1 MLTEM
6 GSPSGA
12 TCSKSISSP
21 GMHPISNNL
30 IDISLFSNFLMTAF
44 CPGFNSVS
52 FIIAIKA
59 KYADLLLL
67 TIYEIMVTSK
77 EINIR
82 FFANGLSLSL
92 TNRRNLKYLLEK
104 IIKSKGKRLDSIS
117 YIFCSD
123 KELLKLNNKFLGHN
137 YYTDILTFDLS
148 ESKNEITAEIFIS
161 LDRVRENAAQF
172 KSSLKK
178 ELHRVIIHGVL
189 HLCGYADKNKT
200 EMIKMRKAEDKYLS
214 LYFK

>member
-52 FIIAIKA
+52 FIIGLKA

-67 TIYEIMVTSK
+67 TKYEIMLGD
-77 EINIR
+77 INKRIH
-82 FFANGLSLSL
+82 FFSQSLNIPLKDRKKLKSFLGYILRVEGKSL
-92 TNRRNLKYLLEK
+92 NL
-104 IIKSKGKRLDSIS
+104 INF
-117 YIFCSD
+117 IFCTD
-123 KELLKLNNKFLGHN
+123 DELRKLNKDFLKHD

-148 ESKNEITAEIFIS
+148 ENKKNITADIYIS
-161 LDRVRENAAQF
+161 IDRTKENAKIFAVSF
-172 KSSLKK
+172 SK
-178 ELHRVIIHGVL
+178 ELHRVMIHGIL
-189 HLCGYADKNKT
+189 HLCGYKDKKNSD
-200 EMIKMRKAEDKYLS
+200 IKKIRKAEDKYLTK
-214 LYFK
+214 YFK

>member
-1 MLTEM
+1 MLTDM

-67 TIYEIMVTSK
+67 TIYEIMAMSK
-77 EINIR
+77 EIKIR
-82 FFANGLSLSL
+82 FFSNGHNVSLI
-92 TNRRNLKYLLEK
+92 NRGNLKLFLEK
-104 IIKSKGKRLDSIS
+104 VITSKGKKLVSIN

-123 KELLKLNNKFLGHN
+123 KELLKLNNKFLSDN

-148 ESKNEITAEIFIS
+148 ESKKEIIAEIFIS
-161 LDRVRENAAQF
+161 LDRVRDNAVQF
-172 KSSLKK
+172 NSSIKKSLLFPEAKK
-178 ELHRVIIHGVL
+178 RHF
-189 HLCGYADKNKT
+189 N
-200 EMIKMRKAEDKYLS
+200 
-214 LYFK
+214 